1 LKEFTRHDL
10 IDIIDDNGMDVE
22 FKTQYFEDKYFNSN
36 VSVIIEDLY
45 GAEEL
50 AYNLY
55 TYVIDFIDED
65 EVDKYYKEQYPF
77 DYKLDYMSD
86 FICSDKDIQKSIIE
100 KDPNTSEVLANIME
114 ADSIGK
120 EYTFQKMYLETMN
133 KKDDADEHSVY
144 STALALL
151 DENFGLD
158 PKTKKEFDIYIN
170 VEKYNL

>member
-1 LKEFTRHDL
+1 
-10 IDIIDDNGMDVE
+10 
-22 FKTQYFEDKYFNSN
+22 
-36 VSVIIEDLY
+36 
-45 GAEEL
+45 
-50 AYNLY
+50 
-55 TYVIDFIDED
+55 
-65 EVDKYYKEQYPF
+65 
-77 DYKLDYMSD
+77 MSD